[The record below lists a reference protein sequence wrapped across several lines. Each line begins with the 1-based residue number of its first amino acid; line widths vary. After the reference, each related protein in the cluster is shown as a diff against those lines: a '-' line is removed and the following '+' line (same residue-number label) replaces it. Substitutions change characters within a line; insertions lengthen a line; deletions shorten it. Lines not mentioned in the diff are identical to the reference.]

1 MNLRKQGKLHTLENS
16 RLKLIIREDFK
27 CLGSSETQFL
37 INFKRHR
44 EAQVYSEFGIRWK
57 MELEE
62 LIKMQISVQDY
73 FRKRGS
79 LAPSRNLVSS
89 CDRSRSQIYR

>member
-1 MNLRKQGKLHTLENS
+1 MLRCAVYKRYHIIFSTYSSSSATCVFRKRSFIILTSHFGHVTSYELKKTRIKLHTLENS

-44 EAQVYSEFGIRWK
+44 EA
-57 MELEE
+57 
-62 LIKMQISVQDY
+62 
-73 FRKRGS
+73 
-79 LAPSRNLVSS
+79 
-89 CDRSRSQIYR
+89 